1 MEKKPRWLDIYISVA
16 DPCHRFS
23 RSGKKKGCI
32 SLISQSILVIKEGC
46 LTSFTSIL
54 DTHSSVDSYDQFKR
68 HSDIYISV
76 NSRDQFFLR
85 RAQQKGER
93 SEIISVQIMI
103 SETWSNLIL
112 LTLETRRAKSKVAP
126 STSNHGTGC
135 QDRLF

>member
-1 MEKKPRWLDIYISVA
+1 
-16 DPCHRFS
+16 
-23 RSGKKKGCI
+23 
-32 SLISQSILVIKEGC
+32 VIKEGC

-54 DTHSSVDSYDQFKR
+54 DTHSSVDSYDQLFRLARRKRMSIVVNVWWERNPGDGKR

-126 STSNHGTGC
+126 SMEPGAKTVCSKIAKTSIESPKWSP
-135 QDRLF
+135 